1 MGDFDSAE
9 KPVFDNIEI
18 FPSEKDDTDLMLA
31 IKQGFESGCDDF
43 LIFDATGGRVDHLL
57 GNIQSLGYIL
67 SCGGEG
73 MIAADREI
81 IRLYRAGSYRIYDRE
96 GFSFSLV
103 AYTDKVEGLTIKGA
117 KYEVEDCL
125 LTNAFPLGIS
135 NVVKGF
141 DGQDRKYAEISFKSG
156 YLLSVQSKMVTDF

>member
-31 IKQGFESGCDDF
+31 IKEGFESGCDDF
-43 LIFDATGGRVDHLL
+43 LIFGATGGRVDHLL

-81 IRLYRAGSYRIYDRE
+81 FGFIVQEVTGYMTVRAFRSRWWHIPIR
-96 GFSFSLV
+96 
-103 AYTDKVEGLTIKGA
+103 
-117 KYEVEDCL
+117 
-125 LTNAFPLGIS
+125 
-135 NVVKGF
+135 
-141 DGQDRKYAEISFKSG
+141 
-156 YLLSVQSKMVTDF
+156 

>member
-1 MGDFDSAE
+1 MT
-9 KPVFDNIEI
+9 V
-18 FPSEKDDTDLMLA
+18 
-31 IKQGFESGCDDF
+31 
-43 LIFDATGGRVDHLL
+43 
-57 GNIQSLGYIL
+57 
-67 SCGGEG
+67 
-73 MIAADREI
+73 
-81 IRLYRAGSYRIYDRE
+81 RA
-96 GFSFSLV
+96 FSFSLV

>member
-1 MGDFDSAE
+1 MHKSKFAYVFFHRA
-9 KPVFDNIEI
+9 KPVTEVERSGTEVHCGPAGSGTEV
-18 FPSEKDDTDLMLA
+18 PSNQQRRCYGTDTN
-31 IKQGFESGCDDF
+31 SNF
-43 LIFDATGGRVDHLL
+43 LLL
-57 GNIQSLGYIL
+57 L
-67 SCGGEG
+67 
-73 MIAADREI
+73 R
-81 IRLYRAGSYRIYDRE
+81 RTRAGSYRIYDRE